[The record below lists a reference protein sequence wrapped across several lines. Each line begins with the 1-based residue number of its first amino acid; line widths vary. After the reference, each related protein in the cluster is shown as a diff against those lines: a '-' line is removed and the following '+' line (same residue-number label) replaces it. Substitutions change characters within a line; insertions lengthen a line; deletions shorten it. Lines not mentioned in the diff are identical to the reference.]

1 MNSDRRWVDQAL
13 YRRRPSIANVVRT
26 GRLGEFSRQIGE
38 ERQSADKEETAID
51 VGTV

>member
-1 MNSDRRWVDQAL
+1 MNSDRQCVDRAG
-13 YRRRPSIANVVRT
+13 YRGKPSIATVVRT

-38 ERQSADKEETAID
+38 ERLSAEEEETAIE